1 MNKNPFDFRKGTPEE
16 VKAAIQ
22 ALYENKHRARFF
34 YGDLNTGTAWMEEN
48 DVMGTV
54 GKSTGEK
61 PAALLI
67 NNARSYG
74 GGAITSSI
82 VKIIDTTARNMPYN
96 SGTLYEHPTF
106 NNPADRAELTPLSN
120 PELPSYVAEVK
131 IDGQVHAR
139 FTSKVK
145 AVRWIEFMQGK
156 RFSK

>member
-1 MNKNPFDFRKGTPEE
+1 MNKNPFDFRNDTPEE
-16 VKAAIQ
+16 VKAVIQ

-34 YGDLNTGTAWMEEN
+34 YGDLDTGTAWMEEY

-74 GGAITSSI
+74 GRAITGKI
-82 VKIIDTTARNMPYN
+82 VKIIDITARNMPYN
-96 SGTLYEHPTF
+96 SGVLYEHPAF
-106 NNPADRAELTPLSN
+106 NNPADRACLVMPSDL
-120 PELPSYVAEVK
+120 PEYVTNVE
-131 IDGQVHAR
+131 IDGVVHAR
-139 FTSKVK
+139 FHSDKS
-145 AVRWIEFMQGK
+145 AVNWLDFMQGK